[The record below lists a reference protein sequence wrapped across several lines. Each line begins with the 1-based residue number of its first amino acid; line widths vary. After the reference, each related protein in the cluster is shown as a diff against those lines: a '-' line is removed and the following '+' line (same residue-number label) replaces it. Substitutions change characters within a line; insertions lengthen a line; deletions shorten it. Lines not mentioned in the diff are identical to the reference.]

1 MQNSD
6 WLGVLNILIAFLGVF
21 IVGFTIFE
29 WRKLR
34 ELREDMEGIEART
47 DRRIHAQLKSA
58 HRILASYQIRDV
70 AARIAILEEAVREC
84 PQAFNG
90 FNALGFAYL
99 EKGDLPRAIDAF
111 SSAVAHH
118 PEDKAGYCDL
128 AYAHHKARNVELTL
142 KYLRKAVEVDA
153 SARDDILG
161 DDRFAGIRGQM

>member
-1 MQNSD
+1 MQASE
-6 WLGVLNILIAFLGVF
+6 WIGALNLLIAFLGVL
-21 IVGFTIFE
+21 IVGFTVFE
-29 WRKLR
+29 WRSLR
-34 ELREDMEGIEART
+34 DLRKDMEGLEART
-47 DRRIHAQLKSA
+47 EKRIHEILKST
-58 HRILASYQIRDV
+58 HRIISSYQLTDV
-70 AARIAILEEAVREC
+70 DQRIALLESAVKEC
-84 PQAFNG
+84 PAAFNG

-118 PEDKAGYCDL
+118 PEDKAGYIDL

-161 DDRFAGIRGQM
+161 DDRFADVRGQM